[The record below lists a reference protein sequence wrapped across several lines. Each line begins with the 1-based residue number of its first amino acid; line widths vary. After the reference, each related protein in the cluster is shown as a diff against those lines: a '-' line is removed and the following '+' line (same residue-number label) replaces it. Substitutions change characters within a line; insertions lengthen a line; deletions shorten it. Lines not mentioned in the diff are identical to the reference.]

1 MIRRKEKL
9 DLPDFLHD
17 DPFLPMSGGDDF
29 YYTKQP
35 AKPRPGLK
43 EILKWKRLHHA
54 VFFIFGLWT
63 LHFLFSKVR
72 SYHVIDRLNGPMC
85 YYKKAALPPSS
96 YLDDKIDWS
105 QYAYAQYAT
114 DKEYLCNTVMIFE
127 SLHRLGSKAHRVLMY
142 PKGLSPL
149 NDTEYR
155 LLLRA
160 NKDYNVSI
168 VPVEIQHSNL
178 AQCKNLSHSRS
189 TMLSKIRC
197 WTELG

>member
-1 MIRRKEKL
+1 MMRRKEKL

-17 DPFLPMSGGDDF
+17 DPFLPISGGDDF

-35 AKPRPGLK
+35 AKPRPSLR
-43 EILKWKRLHHA
+43 EILNWKRLHHGL
-54 VFFIFGLWT
+54 FLIFGLWT
-63 LHFLFSKVR
+63 LHFLFGKVR
-72 SYHVIDRLNGPMC
+72 SYHVIDRFSAPMC
-85 YYKKAALPPSS
+85 YYKKAASPPSS
-96 YLDDKIDWS
+96 YLDDSIDWS

-142 PKGLSPL
+142 PKGLTPL
-149 NDTEYR
+149 NDTEYW
-155 LLLRA
+155 LLLKA

-178 AQCKNLSHSRS
+178 AQCKSPRS
-189 TMLSKIRC
+189 SSPNTMLKQD
-197 WTELG
+197 